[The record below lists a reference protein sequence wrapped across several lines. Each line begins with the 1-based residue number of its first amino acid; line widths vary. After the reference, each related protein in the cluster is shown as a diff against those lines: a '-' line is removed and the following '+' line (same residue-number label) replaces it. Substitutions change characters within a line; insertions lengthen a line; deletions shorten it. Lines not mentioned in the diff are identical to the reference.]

1 MRAYVIAIAVIL
13 VSAGPAI
20 AEPPKVEAS
29 KSAQPQPQQRAAP
42 IVLASADP
50 VAASATRSQQSA
62 PNAGKRHIAPR
73 VTTCR
78 CGDSQGSADNPEQ

>member
-13 VSAGPAI
+13 TSAGPAI
-20 AEPPKVEAS
+20 AEPAKDEAA
-29 KSAQPQPQQRAAP
+29 KSAQQQQCGP

-50 VAASATRSQQSA
+50 VAALATQSQQPVPTVA
-62 PNAGKRHIAPR
+62 KRRIAPR

-78 CGDSQGSADNPEQ
+78 CGDPQVSADNPEQ

>member
-13 VSAGPAI
+13 TSAGPAI
-20 AEPPKVEAS
+20 AEPAKDEAA
-29 KSAQPQPQQRAAP
+29 KSAQQQQQQRAAP

-50 VAASATRSQQSA
+50 VAAPATQSQQPVPTVA
-62 PNAGKRHIAPR
+62 KRRVAPR

-78 CGDSQGSADNPEQ
+78 CGDPQVSADNPEQ

>member
-13 VSAGPAI
+13 TSAGAAI
-20 AEPPKVEAS
+20 AEPAKDAAS
-29 KSAQPQPQQRAAP
+29 KSAQQQRTAP

-50 VAASATRSQQSA
+50 VAAPATQSQQPVPTVA
-62 PNAGKRHIAPR
+62 KRRIAPR

-78 CGDSQGSADNPEQ
+78 CGDPQVSADNPEQ